1 MFTDPFGLC
10 TPPDSPA
17 CQFILAV
24 AGKVQPLENVLNDV
38 GDVTGVN
45 ALGQG
50 AEQITSGQLGPG
62 LLTFGMAVLE
72 NSPEGR
78 GAKGII
84 FSGKKVTGALADA
97 LGIARR
103 DLGKR
108 IEKIKKAGGLG
119 GADNVNID
127 AGGNVLDKR
136 NDEIIGNVY
145 DELREK

>member
-1 MFTDPFGLC
+1 
-10 TPPDSPA
+10 
-17 CQFILAV
+17 
-24 AGKVQPLENVLNDV
+24 
-38 GDVTGVN
+38 
-45 ALGQG
+45 
-50 AEQITSGQLGPG
+50 
-62 LLTFGMAVLE
+62 MAALE
-72 NSPEGR
+72 NSPEGH

-108 IEKIKKAGGLG
+108 IEKIKKVGGLG

-127 AGGNVLDKR
+127 ATGNVIDKR

-145 DELREK
+145 DELKEK

>member
-1 MFTDPFGLC
+1 LC
-10 TPPDSPA
+10 TPPESPV
-17 CQFILAV
+17 CKFILAV
-24 AGKVQPLENVLNDV
+24 AGNVQPLENVLNEL
-38 GDVTGVN
+38 GDITGVN

-50 AEQITSGQLGPG
+50 AEQVTNGQLGRG
-62 LLTFGMAVLE
+62 LLTLGMAALE

-84 FSGKKVTGALADA
+84 FSGKKVTGALSEA

-127 AGGNVLDKR
+127 AAGNVLDKR

-145 DELREK
+145 DELKEK

>member
-1 MFTDPFGLC
+1 MC

-17 CQFILAV
+17 CRFILAV
-24 AGKVQPLENVLNDV
+24 AGKVQPLENVLNTV

-50 AEQITSGQLGPG
+50 AEQLSNGEFGSG
-62 LLTFGMAVLE
+62 LLTLGMAALE

-84 FSGKKVTGALADA
+84 FSGKKVTGAVADA

-108 IEKIKKAGGLG
+108 IEKIKQATGLRGG
-119 GADNVNID
+119 DNVNID
-127 AGGNVLDKR
+127 AAGNVIDKR